1 MKDKYQ
7 KQWETLGAT
16 DPYWAVL
23 TEPKMKGGKW
33 NQDDFFKT
41 GENEIHS
48 VLSKIERLDVTIN
61 KNIALDFGCGVGR
74 LSKALSSRFDKVIG
88 VDISNTM
95 LHEAKKINQEIKNIE
110 FIHNSA
116 KDLKIIPSNSID
128 FIYSNMV
135 LQHMPRNSQISY
147 LEEFC
152 RVLSK
157 DGLIAFQTPSK
168 HKLNSIKSWVY
179 MLLGNNLLNFFRK
192 FKYGSNGVMEV
203 HTLPKE
209 LVINILKENN
219 LNIRKIERFDSAGSM
234 FESYI
239 YIAEQAVENG

>member
-48 VLSKIERLDVTIN
+48 VLSKTERLDVTIN

-74 LSKALSSRFDKVIG
+74 LSRALSSRFDKVVG

-95 LHEAKKINQEIKNIE
+95 LHEAKKINHEIKNIE
-110 FIHNSA
+110 FIHNTA
-116 KDLKIIPSNSID
+116 KDLKIIPSNSVD

-135 LQHMPRNSQISY
+135 LQHMPRDRQISY

-152 RVLSK
+152 RILATEGV
-157 DGLIAFQTPSK
+157 IAIQTPSK
-168 HKLNSIKSWVY
+168 HKLNSLKSFMH
-179 MLLGNNLLNFFRK
+179 MLLGNNVLNIFRK
-192 FKYGSNGVMEV
+192 FKYGSDSIMEV
-203 HTLPKE
+203 HTLSKKA
-209 LVINILKENN
+209 VIKLFKSQN
-219 LNIRKIERFDSAGSM
+219 LGIQNIERYDSAGST
-234 FESYI
+234 FESYM
-239 YIAEQAVENG
+239 YIAKKLQT

>member
-33 NQDDFFKT
+33 DREIFFKT

-48 VLSKIERLDVTIN
+48 ILSKIENLNITIN
-61 KNIALDFGCGVGR
+61 KSVALDFGCGVGR
-74 LSKALSSRFDKVIG
+74 LSRALASRFIKVIG
-88 VDISNTM
+88 VDVSNTM
-95 LHEAKKINQEIKNIE
+95 LNEAKKVNSKIENIE
-110 FIHNSA
+110 FIHNTSS
-116 KDLKIIPSNSID
+116 DLKIIPDNSIN

-135 LQHMPRNSQISY
+135 LQHMPRNRQILY

-152 RVLSK
+152 RILSA
-157 DGLIAFQTPSK
+157 DGIIAFQTPSK
-168 HKLNSIKSWVY
+168 HKLSSLRSWVY
-179 MLLGNNLLNFFRK
+179 MLLGNKLLNIFRK
-192 FKYGSNGVMEV
+192 FKYGSSGVMEV
-203 HTLPKE
+203 HALPKE
-209 LVINILKENN
+209 IVINILKKNN
-219 LNIRKIERFDSAGSM
+219 LDIQKIENFDSAGSM

-239 YIAEQAVENG
+239 YIAKKN